1 MCKASTI
8 AVLIGLLAVGLW
20 TNEALAAGQVFTV
33 RDVAV
38 DETAGDAQEARQI
51 ALRNAEVI
59 AWNRL
64 IDSMA
69 GVNASQV
76 GQPDGQTLQSM
87 VQSLEFADEK
97 ITTGRYRAL
106 VTVRFRSDAVL
117 GWLESS
123 GVAHASAPTPT
134 LLVLPVLD
142 TGDGHVLWLEGGNP
156 WLTAWQLDRSPGH
169 VVPVVAPV
177 ADLDDLLAIDEA
189 GAVSGDWSAM
199 QSLISRYRADG
210 VLVAI
215 ASSNGETFE
224 QTLTWYEGPN
234 GTNVPVNRPEPVAQ
248 VDSTATTTSDG
259 TVVISTAP
267 VEGAGAYAGGPVS
280 AGDYAAGVVQARVS
294 LDNFWSVATTAPTGP
309 EAVMV
314 AEIPIRSL
322 SEWVEIRNLLA
333 RPAVLNQS
341 LPLVVGVDRVRIL
354 LRYFGTFEQLRTGL
368 RQVGL
373 NLTAQG
379 NTWLIVPL

>member
-1 MCKASTI
+1 MCKA
-8 AVLIGLLAVGLW
+8 AVTTALIGLLTVALW

-38 DETAGDAQEARQI
+38 DETAGDAQAAQQV
-51 ALRNAEVI
+51 ALRSAEII

-76 GQPDGQTLQSM
+76 GQPDSATLQTM

-117 GWLESS
+117 GWLETS

-156 WLTAWQLDRSPGH
+156 WLTAWQRDRSPGH

-199 QSLISRYRADG
+199 QGLISRYRADG

-215 ASSNGETFE
+215 ARANGESFE
-224 QTLTWYEGPN
+224 QTLTWYEGPI
-234 GTNVPVNRPEPVAQ
+234 GTIVPVNRPEPISPAG
-248 VDSTATTTSDG
+248 STETIVTDG

-267 VEGAGAYAGGPVS
+267 VEGTSDYAGGAV
-280 AGDYAAGVVQARVS
+280 AVGDYAAGVAQARVS

-309 EAVMV
+309 DAVMV

-322 SEWVEIRNLLA
+322 AEWVEIRNLLA

-341 LPLVVGVDRVRIL
+341 LPLVVGVDRVRVL
-354 LRYFGTFEQLRTGL
+354 LRYVGSFEQLRTGL

>member
-1 MCKASTI
+1 MCKAVVTT
-8 AVLIGLLAVGLW
+8 ALIGLLTVALW

-38 DETAGDAQEARQI
+38 DETAGDAQAARQV
-51 ALRNAEVI
+51 ALRSAEII

-76 GQPDGQTLQSM
+76 GQPDSSTLQTM

-117 GWLESS
+117 GWLETSA
-123 GVAHASAPTPT
+123 VAYASAPTPT

-156 WLTAWQLDRSPGH
+156 WLSAWQRDRSPGH

-199 QSLISRYRADG
+199 QGLISRYRAGG

-215 ASSNGETFE
+215 ARSNGESFE

-234 GTNVPVNRPEPVAQ
+234 GTIVPVNRPEPISPAG
-248 VDSTATTTSDG
+248 STETIVTDG

-267 VEGAGAYAGGPVS
+267 VEGTSDYAGGAV
-280 AGDYAAGVVQARVS
+280 ADGDYAAGVAQARVS
-294 LDNFWSVATTAPTGP
+294 LDIFWSVATTAPTGP

-322 SEWVEIRNLLA
+322 AEWVEIRNLLA

-341 LPLVVGVDRVRIL
+341 LPLVVGVDRVRVL
-354 LRYFGTFEQLRTGL
+354 LRYVGSFEQLRTGL